1 MKEPNLQVNE
11 LLYALLEG
19 KFHRASNSEMEGF
32 AGCEG
37 EGWIWSYQYG
47 FVIIDFMEDHM
58 IAQVFEMDIDTD
70 SDHVW
75 AFNPED
81 RCFEQLH

>member
-1 MKEPNLQVNE
+1 MEPKLCVSE
-11 LLYALLEG
+11 LLGALLEG
-19 KFHRASNSEMEGF
+19 KFHITSDSEMEGF

-47 FVIIDFMEDHM
+47 FVVIDFMGDHM
-58 IAQVFEMDIDTD
+58 IAQVFEIDDD

-75 AFNPED
+75 NFNPED
-81 RCFEQLH
+81 RCFEQLN